1 MKIAFN
7 NCEIDTDLFQIT
19 RNGTMSDLTPQ
30 TMRLLEFLIKNRERV
45 VSKDQLVEQV
55 WERKIITDA
64 TLTTAIKEARQAVGD
79 TGREQHTI
87 RTVYGIGYRFV
98 ADIAIEN
105 DATVKIENGSADSV
119 AGLAPLANS
128 DDTSDR
134 PKLFVSRITT
144 RSNDP
149 EEGALAD
156 GLTEDLLASLSRK
169 REIVVMSRFLVFGEA
184 YGGEV
189 EKIRASG
196 ADVRE
201 YLHGLGAN
209 YMVEGRLQRSGS
221 VLRLRITLIDLADGS
236 TVWSDHIDGSWE
248 DVFEFQDNVT
258 DRILFSIEPALM
270 EIEREKIR
278 RQRPADLTIWQ
289 TCQLGL
295 GILWKYRK
303 EDYPRAIGAFRDCI
317 AADPTYALAHAGV
330 AYAIVHSYKEGQ
342 LPADMAVLDEAM
354 VHAETATRLDPN
366 EPFAFAAKA
375 RTHLARQE
383 YDEAI
388 AAYAISLRMDPNRET
403 AQMGMGYAL
412 CMLGRAEEALKH
424 LDRFQVLIPT
434 SRLVPT
440 VLACRSF
447 ALTMVGRPQEA
458 LAEALTACHLPN
470 TAHWGHIARA
480 LALAKLDRPQEAEAA
495 IRAARQLRPDL
506 DPSAFQA
513 AYPFAENSDLDDAA
527 KGLLSRTD
535 LFRPRMDG

>member
-7 NCEIDTDLFQIT
+7 NCEIDTDLFQIA

-30 TMRLLEFLIKNRERV
+30 TMRLLDFLIENRDRV

-55 WERKIITDA
+55 WERKFITDA

-87 RTVYGIGYRFV
+87 RTVYGVGYRFV
-98 ADIAIEN
+98 ADIATEN
-105 DATVKIENGSADSV
+105 DVAVEARDGSVDRVTA
-119 AGLAPLANS
+119 LAPLAKS

-144 RSNDP
+144 RSNDH

-184 YGGEV
+184 YSGEV

-221 VLRLRITLIDLADGS
+221 VLRLRISLIDLADGS

-248 DVFEFQDNVT
+248 DVFDFQDKVT
-258 DRILFSIEPALM
+258 DRILFAIEPALM
-270 EIEREKIR
+270 ESEREKIR

-295 GILWKYRK
+295 GILGSIRR
-303 EDYPRAIGAFRDCI
+303 ETIRGRSPRS
-317 AADPTYALAHAGV
+317 
-330 AYAIVHSYKEGQ
+330 AIVSRRTRPMHWPM
-342 LPADMAVLDEAM
+342 PAWPMPSF
-354 VHAETATRLDPN
+354 TPTR
-366 EPFAFAAKA
+366 KG
-375 RTHLARQE
+375 
-383 YDEAI
+383 
-388 AAYAISLRMDPNRET
+388 S
-403 AQMGMGYAL
+403 
-412 CMLGRAEEALKH
+412 
-424 LDRFQVLIPT
+424 
-434 SRLVPT
+434 
-440 VLACRSF
+440 CR
-447 ALTMVGRPQEA
+447 P
-458 LAEALTACHLPN
+458 
-470 TAHWGHIARA
+470 I
-480 LALAKLDRPQEAEAA
+480 
-495 IRAARQLRPDL
+495 
-506 DPSAFQA
+506 
-513 AYPFAENSDLDDAA
+513 
-527 KGLLSRTD
+527 
-535 LFRPRMDG
+535 